1 MTGWTFIKGTTRA
14 VLCIGGLAIKFARS
28 ADGARGNRFEADL
41 YRRSDPERR
50 KLLCTPLWCSPNG
63 AVFMMRRARP
73 MTEGDFRQ
81 HVIGAGLYWAWDHRG
96 PDDDDIPFEP
106 QAEDWG
112 WLDDRPVA
120 VDYAHQ

>member
-63 AVFMMRRARP
+63 AVLMMRRARP
-73 MTEGDFRQ
+73 MTEGDFASMSSPACTGRGTIVDQ
-81 HVIGAGLYWAWDHRG
+81 TTTKPLSSPRRRIGDGSMTGL
-96 PDDDDIPFEP
+96 
-106 QAEDWG
+106 
-112 WLDDRPVA
+112 
-120 VDYAHQ
+120 

>member
-1 MTGWTFIKGTTRA
+1 MACNIRGAIVEAPSGVARSMTGWTFINGTTRA

-28 ADGARGNRFEADL
+28 ADGARGNRFEADM

-63 AVFMMRRARP
+63 AVLMMRRARP

-81 HVIGAGLYWAWDHRG
+81 HVRHDH
-96 PDDDDIPFEP
+96 
-106 QAEDWG
+106 
-112 WLDDRPVA
+112 
-120 VDYAHQ
+120 